1 MRGDESRLLLIPKAA
16 AELISKSGP
25 WGHITCRVSEPDRA
39 AIVMAVSEGNS
50 LPQRMDENKTHF
62 LTSGDTHPLGV
73 WYRTTAELAVQAYLL
88 IRQQQALTFKAF
100 KKYVPEARDP
110 GAGQYIAITFTEA
123 PPEIA
128 PGRVLPQFTAW
139 TVSRD
144 GAQPENCDV
153 ETDRG
158 QLSTLAAHWPIRE
171 LKGQRVLLIGAGS
184 IGGAAAVAL
193 SGYGVGNLDI
203 VDPDRLLYHNIPRH
217 ICSSSAV
224 GRYKVDALAKH
235 IGPKWTETDVSGFRI
250 DAIAD
255 ADLLRPLIDMANVV
269 VCTVDGVEP
278 RRVISYLC
286 KRAGRPLVLACVL
299 ADGRYGEILRLRPF
313 PEIGCLE
320 CQRRALHASGQMD
333 LEPTLDRG
341 YGEGTRHNPMTAVGA
356 DLHLMGSLAAKAA
369 VATILNDLGHLD
381 QVLEDDNAVV
391 ALRPEAGLAKPFD
404 SARAMSIG
412 WYPSA
417 ASYPDCLACRPA

>member
-1 MRGDESRLLLIPKAA
+1 MRGEDSLLVLIPLAA
-16 AELISKSGP
+16 AELISKSGS

-39 AIVMAVSEGNS
+39 AIVLAVSEGSS
-50 LPQRMDENKTHF
+50 LPHRISEDKTHF
-62 LTSGDTHPLGV
+62 LTSADTHPSGV

-88 IRQQQALTFKAF
+88 IRQQQALTFEAF
-100 KKYVPEARDP
+100 KAYVPEARDP
-110 GAGQYIAITFTEA
+110 GAGRYIAITFTEA

-139 TVSRD
+139 MVSRD

-158 QLSTLAAHWPIRE
+158 QLSALAPHWPIQE

-184 IGGAAAVAL
+184 IGGAAATAL
-193 SGYGVGNLDI
+193 SGYGVGTLDI
-203 VDPDRLLYHNIPRH
+203 VDPDRLRYHNIPRH
-217 ICSSSAV
+217 ICSSNAV

-235 IGPKWTETDVSGFRI
+235 IGLKWAETDVSGFRI

-255 ADLLRPLIDMANVV
+255 ADLLRPLIDMASVV

-313 PEIGCLE
+313 PEVGCLE
-320 CQRRALHASGQMD
+320 CQRRALDASGQMD

-341 YGEGTRHNPMTAVGA
+341 YGEGTRHNPMTAVGT
-356 DLHLMGSLAAKAA
+356 DLHLMGSLAAKTA
-369 VATILNDLGHLD
+369 VATILNELGHMD
-381 QVLEDDNAVV
+381 QILEDDNAVV
-391 ALRPEAGLAKPFD
+391 ALRPEAGLAEPFD
-404 SARAMSIG
+404 SARAMSIR

>member
-381 QVLEDDNAVV
+381 QVLEEDNAVV

>member
-1 MRGDESRLLLIPKAA
+1 MRRDESLLLLIPKAA
-16 AELISKSGP
+16 AELISKSGS

-39 AIVMAVSEGNS
+39 AIVLAVSAGNS
-50 LPQRMDENKTHF
+50 LTRRIDENKTHF
-62 LTSGDTHPLGV
+62 LTSADTHPSGL
-73 WYRTTAELAVQAYLL
+73 WYRTTAELAVEAYLL
-88 IRQQQALTFKAF
+88 IRQQQALTFEAF
-100 KKYVPEARDP
+100 KMYVPEARDP
-110 GAGQYIAITFTEA
+110 GAGRYIAITFTEE

-139 TVSRD
+139 RVSRE

-158 QLSTLAAHWPIRE
+158 GLSALAPNWPIQE

-184 IGGAAAVAL
+184 IGGAAATAL
-193 SGYGVGNLDI
+193 AGYGVGMLDI

-217 ICSSSAV
+217 VCSSNAV

-235 IGPKWTETDVSGFRI
+235 IGSKWSETDVSGFRI

-255 ADLLRPLIDMANVV
+255 ADLLRPLIEMASVII
-269 VCTVDGVEP
+269 CTVDGVEP

-313 PEIGCLE
+313 PEVGCLE
-320 CQRRALHASGQMD
+320 CQRRALQVSGQMD

-341 YGEGTRHNPMTAVGA
+341 YGEGTRHNPMTAVGT
-356 DLHLMGSLAAKAA
+356 DLHLMGSLAAKTA
-369 VATILNDLGHLD
+369 VATILNDLGHMD
-381 QVLEDDNAVV
+381 QILEDDNAVV
-391 ALRPEAGLAKPFD
+391 ALRPEAGLAEPFA
-404 SARAMSIG
+404 SARVMSIH

-417 ASYPDCLACRPA
+417 AAYPDCLACRPA